1 MTERL
6 LQYIWQFQYFN
17 RASLQTT
24 DGEPLEI
31 VFSGTINTNQGPDF
45 HNARLRIGNTILA
58 GTIEIHCKA
67 SEWEKHQHHND
78 KNYRNVISGRLRC
91 HQC

>member
-24 DGEPLEI
+24 EGEAVEI
-31 VFSGTINTNQGPDF
+31 ILPGTMNNNQGPDF
-45 HNARLRIGNTILA
+45 HNARIKIGNTILA
-58 GTIEIHCKA
+58 GTIEIH
-67 SEWEKHQHHND
+67 
-78 KNYRNVISGRLRC
+78 YYY
-91 HQC
+91 